1 MEQNDEKEVKEV
13 KDVKVKKTKKKRNG
27 FVRFLLFILKFI
39 LVLLILFAIWC
50 AYSAIEK
57 KNALA
62 LLPQDYSVYI
72 HTDSA
77 WKALEPLLDLQAAD
91 LLLSDEPLSQF
102 RSLFMDLRSFNLRK
116 SKLVA
121 FAASRKVD
129 AALYEG
135 NAAENFVAIID
146 MGVFSAFTRPAEFIL
161 PLIKIENLSHTRTEL
176 SSYFTY
182 NNNGTLYYIK
192 PWHNMVVVSPNPD
205 LFDTALC
212 ANNDTSYTRAEREL
226 LTQKSKEPIRVVVD
240 AYSLAQSVV
249 GDDPLLSQF
258 ANLIDKDTLSV
269 VSFGITDNEVSLL
282 ANVPFSV
289 PAENSLSLMMGH
301 DSTMPALLSRLS
313 DVVQYYTLLN
323 AGSLEDLKNALFPY
337 IPAEKN
343 IDGLWKTAESLC
355 KTFFSVSLEDLIFS
369 WTGSEF
375 AAMGVEGQDD
385 PVIVLQVKDEA
396 QRQYV
401 FNKLISSLII
411 NNDNSLIIDG
421 MRIPRLQLPSFLQGI
436 LNAFNINIPL
446 PYYIELDGYLYLSES
461 AESLSTIYTTVN
473 DGRRIAK
480 NSNWQ
485 AVSKEQS
492 ALSTISLFYDLE
504 RSIPFFL
511 RSNETFS
518 KILQLYSI
526 GRCDMR
532 VSDGV
537 LTMQLQA
544 VSRRS
549 GDLRQVP
556 GFPIELSGKSG
567 QTLLSENAKKSGAV
581 FWVENGNEIHSLEVS
596 SMKQY
601 TAPLSDNC
609 SICVSP
615 SEKSDGVV
623 WGITEQ
629 GAVYLLTR
637 ELECLSPFPVIT
649 GSRPAAAAS
658 AYGTGIVF
666 ASDDDSLV
674 FVDRT
679 GSVKTVELNLSGSV
693 KSEPSVSGTTVAVY
707 DKSFTGKIFV
717 VEDGVCVNADQP
729 YSVAGI
735 AFGSPAVLKTKDAQ
749 YIAFITQSGNLSV
762 WCDGQ
767 LDSTF
772 PKKLDGL
779 FYVNVVASSDA
790 FYAVSADARLY
801 RIGLDGSVLSV
812 DIPQSTAREGFITVA
827 DPNKNGIENIY
838 VCADGNTIYGFT
850 SSLEL
855 LSGFPLVGWGRPA
868 FADVNGD
875 NNADCFVLT
884 INGNLN
890 AWNLR

>member
-1 MEQNDEKEVKEV
+1 MEENTVAIDTEKK
-13 KDVKVKKTKKKRNG
+13 KKAKTKKKRNW
-27 FVRFLLFILKFI
+27 FVRFLLFILKFL
-39 LVLLILFAIWC
+39 LVLLILFALWC

-57 KNALA
+57 KNSLA
-62 LLPQDYSVYI
+62 MLPQNYSVYV
-72 HTDSA
+72 HTDSV
-77 WKALEPLLDLQAAD
+77 WNALEPLLDLQAAD

-102 RSLFMDLRSFNLRK
+102 RSLFMDLRASNLRK

-135 NAAENFVAIID
+135 NAAENFVAVVD
-146 MGVFSAFTRPAEFIL
+146 MGVLSAFTRPAELIL
-161 PLIKIENLSHTRTEL
+161 PHFKIEHLSHVRTDI

-182 NNNGTLYYIK
+182 DNNGTLYYIK
-192 PWHNMVVVSPNPD
+192 PWHNMVIVSPNAD

-212 ANNDTSYTRAEREL
+212 ANNDTAYTRAEREL

-249 GDDPLLSQF
+249 GEDPLLSQF

-269 VSFGITDNEVSLL
+269 VSFGISDSEVSLL

-343 IDGLWKTAESLC
+343 IDSLWSTAESLC
-355 KTFFSVSLEDLIFS
+355 KTFFSVSLEDLVFS

-375 AAMGVEGQDD
+375 AAMGVEGQND
-385 PVIVLQVKDEA
+385 PVFVLQVKDEV

-411 NNDNSLIIDG
+411 TNDNSLIIDG
-421 MRIPRLQLPSFLQGI
+421 VRIPRLQLPSFLQGI
-436 LNAFNINIPL
+436 LGAFNINIPL
-446 PYYIELDGYLYLSES
+446 PYYVELDGYLYLSES
-461 AESLSTIYTTVN
+461 AEALSSIYTTVT

-480 NSNWQ
+480 NENWQ
-485 AVSKEQS
+485 AVSSQQS
-492 ALSTISLFYDLE
+492 ALSTVSLFYDLE

-532 VSDGV
+532 VSGGV

-544 VSRRS
+544 AARRS
-549 GDLRQVP
+549 GDLREIP
-556 GFPIELSGKSG
+556 GFPVELDGKCG
-567 QTLLSENAKKSGAV
+567 QVLLAEDTKKPGAV
-581 FWVENGNEIHSLEVS
+581 FWVEDGKEVNSLEVS

-601 TAPLSDNC
+601 TALLSDNC

-615 SEKSDGVV
+615 SEKKNDGVV
-623 WGITEQ
+623 WAVTEQ

-649 GSRPAAAAS
+649 GYRPTSAAS

-666 ASDDDSLV
+666 ASDDDALV
-674 FVDRT
+674 YVDRT
-679 GSVKTVELNLSGSV
+679 GNIKTVPLDLTGSV
-693 KSEPSVSGTTVAVY
+693 KSEPAVSGTTVAVY

-717 VEDGVCVNADQP
+717 VENGVCVNQDNP
-729 YSVAGI
+729 YAVAGI

-749 YIAFITQSGNLSV
+749 YVAFITQSGNLSV
-762 WCDGQ
+762 WRNGEPDA
-767 LDSTF
+767 SF
-772 PKKLDGL
+772 PKKLEGV
-779 FYVNVVASSDA
+779 FYVNVVASSSA
-790 FYAVSADARLY
+790 FYAISADARLY
-801 RIGLDGSVLSV
+801 RISLDGSVLSV
-812 DIPQSTAREGFITVA
+812 DIPQSTAREGFITVTA
-827 DPNKNGIENIY
+827 PNKNGIENVY

-850 SSLEL
+850 GSLEL
-855 LSGFPLVGWGRPA
+855 LSGFPLVGWGKPA